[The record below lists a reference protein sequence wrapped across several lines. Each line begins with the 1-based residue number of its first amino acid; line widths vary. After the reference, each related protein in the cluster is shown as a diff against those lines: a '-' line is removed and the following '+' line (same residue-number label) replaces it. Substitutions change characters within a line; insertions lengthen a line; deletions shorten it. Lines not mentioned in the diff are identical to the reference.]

1 MLLIW
6 GFKVRYADVASGTF
20 YCPHEGGDRPYV
32 KKLAKRWFTFFF
44 IPIFPLNE
52 LGQFVECS
60 SCQRGYDE
68 RVLTNPTTAQ
78 LMDNLANAARQAV
91 TAIIRADGH
100 VDEAEKQAAV
110 EIMASYTDTPYEMQ
124 HLEWDLANLPAHG
137 LVEHMTN
144 CAGILNP
151 HGKEALLGAC
161 LRLAASD
168 GDVAREEIDLINQ
181 AGLALGMTQNHITGV
196 LNAAQNISTSGHQ
209 S

>member
-6 GFKVRYADVASGTF
+6 GFKVRYADVSTGTF
-20 YCPHEGGDRPYV
+20 YCPHEGGDRQYV
-32 KKLAKRWFTFFF
+32 MKLAKRWFTFFF
-44 IPIFPLNE
+44 IPIIPLNE
-52 LGQFVECS
+52 LGQFVECT

-68 RVLTNPTTAQ
+68 KVLTNPTSAQ
-78 LMDNLANAARQAV
+78 IMDNLANAARQAV
-91 TAIIRADGH
+91 VSIIRADGH
-100 VDEAEKQAAV
+100 IDDAEKQAAV
-110 EIMASYTDTPYEMQ
+110 EVMTSYTDTPYAMQ

-196 LNAAQNISTSGHQ
+196 LNAARTNIGGQ
-209 S
+209 